1 MADPMLKFVHQ
12 PQERPV
18 KRPADQRRKDFSE
31 IYEGFLLEKA
41 EEQASRC
48 SQCGIPFCASH
59 CPLGNNIPDWLRLA
73 ATGRLKEAY
82 SLSSETNSFPEICG
96 RICPQDR
103 LCEGN
108 CVINKDFKSVTIG
121 AVERFITETAFS
133 EGWVEPDRP
142 LTEKSLSVGIIGSGP
157 AGLACAESLRARG
170 YEVHVYERQ
179 AEAGGLLRYGIPGFK
194 LEKHVVKRR
203 VDLLQAQGVIFHLG
217 QEIGTGPGALSFDE
231 VQGRHQALFLG
242 TGVYKA
248 KQACVKGETLK
259 GVVKALD
266 FLCQAEDP
274 EPDLNSKGKRV
285 IVIGGGDTAMDCVRS
300 AVRQGAAKVTCV
312 YRRDRANMPGSRQE
326 VINAEE
332 EGGEFLWLSAPDSF
346 IGKNHVEA
354 VRLKEMRLGVPD
366 SDGRRA
372 VEPTGQHSLL
382 EADMVICALGF
393 DPEEL
398 PVLWNRDDLAV
409 TSRNTLKIARNS
421 YETSIPGVFAGGDIV
436 RGASLVVWAIRDGR
450 EAAKAMDS
458 YLSTH
463 HFSSQDGHNPE
474 GSSLNV

>member
-1 MADPMLKFVHQ
+1 MAEPMLKFVHQ

-18 KRPADQRRKDFSE
+18 KRPAEQRRKDFGE
-31 IYEGFLLEKA
+31 IYEGFPLDRA

-73 ATGRLKEAY
+73 ATGRLREAY

-133 EGWVEPDRP
+133 EGWVEPDLP
-142 LTEKSLSVGIIGSGP
+142 ASEKKRSVGIVGSGP

-194 LEKHVVKRR
+194 LEKHVVRRR
-203 VDLLQAQGVIFHLG
+203 VDLLQAQGVIFHCG
-217 QEIGTGPGALSFDE
+217 QEIGSGKGALSFDE
-231 VQGRHQALFLG
+231 LKGRHDSLFLA
-242 TGVYKA
+242 TGVYRA
-248 KQACVKGETLK
+248 KQAHVPGEELK
-259 GVVKALD
+259 GVIKALT
-266 FLCQAEDP
+266 FLCQAENP
-274 EPDLNSKGKRV
+274 ESDFDSAGKRV
-285 IVIGGGDTAMDCVRS
+285 VVIGGGDTAMDCVRS
-300 AVRQGAAKVTCV
+300 AIRQGAAKVTCV

-326 VINAEE
+326 VRNAEE
-332 EGGEFLWLSAPDSF
+332 EGGAFMWLAAPDSF
-346 IGKNHVEA
+346 IGKDHVEA

-366 SDGRRA
+366 ADGRCA
-372 VEPTGQHSLL
+372 VEPTGNHSLL

-393 DPEEL
+393 DPEDL
-398 PVLWNRDDLAV
+398 PALWQRDDLAV
-409 TSRNTLKIARNS
+409 TSWKTLKVARNS

-450 EAAKAMDS
+450 EAAESIDD
-458 YLSTH
+458 YLSTQ
-463 HFSSQDGHNPE
+463 SAQTSG
-474 GSSLNV
+474 GVL